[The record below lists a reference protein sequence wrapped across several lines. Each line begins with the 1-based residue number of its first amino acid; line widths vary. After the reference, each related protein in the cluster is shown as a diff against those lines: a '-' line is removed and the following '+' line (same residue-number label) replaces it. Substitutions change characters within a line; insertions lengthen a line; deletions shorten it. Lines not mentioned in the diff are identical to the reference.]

1 MMTAAKHDDR
11 KGHHYYTTA
20 SQADAF
26 VYSSDDPCGHHGR
39 EAVIMGEEPSSWAR
53 GRHHGRGA
61 VIMGEGPSSW
71 GKERSSWA
79 RGRHHGRGTVI
90 MGEERSSWGRNGHH
104 GRRYYGALFE
114 GKHATQQGTIASTL
128 HS

>member
-39 EAVIMGEEPSSWAR
+39 GAVIMGEEPSSWAR
-53 GRHHGRGA
+53 GRHHG
-61 VIMGEGPSSW
+61 
-71 GKERSSWA
+71 
-79 RGRHHGRGTVI
+79 GRNGHHGRGTVI
-90 MGEERSSWGRNGHH
+90 MGEERPSWEKVLWSII
-104 GRRYYGALFE
+104 RR
-114 GKHATQQGTIASTL
+114 
-128 HS
+128 